1 MKQHGLFPVLAT
13 KPFLLLWL
21 AEIFS
26 QVAFYMLNFLVVF
39 VVFELTNS
47 STAVSGIVL
56 TFTIPAMLFGILAG
70 AYVDRWDK
78 KAVLLTTTLL
88 RAVLSVLLA
97 LSYRNVALV
106 YMFTF
111 LLSLVTQF
119 FIPAEIPMIP
129 LLVRREHLLSANA
142 LFGMG
147 VQGSILVAF
156 ALSGPF
162 LILFR
167 KTYIFLILALFFL
180 AASALVYFI
189 RVPRRRTYEEETT
202 STNLYIKDELMKT
215 FAVISN
221 TKAIYRSLFLLG
233 FSQILLLII
242 AVIGPSFA
250 NEILKL
256 DAEGFL
262 LLFVTPAALGMVV
275 GAVAIGNFLFSA
287 SRSILITTG
296 LFTAGGTMALLPF
309 ASQEVFVLLPILAII
324 LGFANA
330 LIFVPANTI
339 VQENTSDA
347 LRGKVYG
354 ALNALSGLA
363 SLLPVILTGSLSD
376 IFGVSKVIVGIG
388 VAILAV
394 AVVYV
399 FSQ

>member
-1 MKQHGLFPVLAT
+1 
-13 KPFLLLWL
+13 
-21 AEIFS
+21 
-26 QVAFYMLNFLVVF
+26 
-39 VVFELTNS
+39 
-47 STAVSGIVL
+47 
-56 TFTIPAMLFGILAG
+56 
-70 AYVDRWDK
+70 
-78 KAVLLTTTLL
+78 
-88 RAVLSVLLA
+88 
-97 LSYRNVALV
+97 
-106 YMFTF
+106 
-111 LLSLVTQF
+111 
-119 FIPAEIPMIP
+119 
-129 LLVRREHLLSANA
+129 
-142 LFGMG
+142 
-147 VQGSILVAF
+147 
-156 ALSGPF
+156 
-162 LILFR
+162 
-167 KTYIFLILALFFL
+167 
-180 AASALVYFI
+180 
-189 RVPRRRTYEEETT
+189 
-202 STNLYIKDELMKT
+202 MKT

-221 TKAIYRSLFLLG
+221 TRAIYQSLFLLG

-275 GAVAIGNFLFSA
+275 GAVTIGNFLFSA
-287 SRSILITTG
+287 SRSRLIITG

-309 ASQEVFVLLPILAII
+309 ASQEVFVLLPILALI